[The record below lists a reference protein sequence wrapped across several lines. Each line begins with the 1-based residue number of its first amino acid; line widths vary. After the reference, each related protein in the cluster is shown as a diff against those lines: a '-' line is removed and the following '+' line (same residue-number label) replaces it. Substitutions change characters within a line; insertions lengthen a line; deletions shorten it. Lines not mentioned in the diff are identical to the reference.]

1 MKPPIRPVPFYR
13 LQRGAVLFVSLMFL
27 ILLILLGMT
36 ASSRAVLQESM
47 TGSMRNGQM
56 ALMGAESALRGAE
69 FNLWIAAQT
78 SAAGN
83 KLTLYCSFDGGGG
96 CYMPDGGNNFL
107 STTSAFST
115 ATAWSPST
123 VGGGTTYTLALTGQN
138 GSSLSANLAE
148 QPQYL
153 IKMLGPDLPPGS
165 TGRSGGSL
173 LQQNGGPNNQ
183 TKYIYSITARSP
195 GGNANTLRVAQST
208 FASIKPSY

>member
-1 MKPPIRPVPFYR
+1 MKLPIRPIPLPR
-13 LQRGAVLFVSLMFL
+13 RQRGAVLFVALMFL
-27 ILLILLGMT
+27 ILLVLLGMT
-36 ASSRAVLQESM
+36 ASSSAVLQEGM
-47 TGSMRNGQM
+47 TGGMRSGQM

-83 KLTLYCSFDGGGG
+83 KLTLYCSYDGSGG
-96 CYMPDGGNNFL
+96 CYMPDGSNNFS
-107 STTSAFST
+107 STTSNFAT
-115 ATAWSPST
+115 ATMWSPST
-123 VGGGTTYTLALTGQN
+123 ATGGTDYAPVLTGQS
-138 GSSLSANLAE
+138 GSSLSANLAA

-165 TGRSGGSL
+165 TGRAGGSL

-183 TKYIYSITARSP
+183 TKYIYGITARSP
-195 GGNANTLRVAQST
+195 GGTANTLRVAQST